1 MQTKKIAD
9 VQQPQVRGQF
19 INIPKNKYMDM
30 EKKFQ
35 KDPAS
40 FISAQRNSGGA
51 PGGSGGNRL
60 GMDPKQMQE
69 MQKRMEAEIKS
80 RNNPIELK

>member
-1 MQTKKIAD
+1 MQTKKIGD

-19 INIPKNKYMDM
+19 INLPKNKYMDM

-40 FISAQRNSGGA
+40 FISAQRNSGGG
-51 PGGSGGNRL
+51 PGGPGGNRPA
-60 GMDPKQMQE
+60 MDPKQMQE